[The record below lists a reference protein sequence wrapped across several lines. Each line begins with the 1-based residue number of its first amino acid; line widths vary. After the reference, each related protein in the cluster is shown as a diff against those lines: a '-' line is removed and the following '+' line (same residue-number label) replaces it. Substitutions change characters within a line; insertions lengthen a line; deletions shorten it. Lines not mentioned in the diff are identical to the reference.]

1 MIKYLGTAVVAASF
15 ALAGCSTMSGMKDD
29 LKKGGEKL
37 GIGGKDKTEQTM
49 PAADPGTAPAD
60 AGTMVDPNTGMPA
73 DVGQGTTM
81 DGHGMDAQGGHSGH
95 TGHSGHEPAAQPAE
109 SESMMDKAK
118 NKAKEWMK

>member
-1 MIKYLGTAVVAASF
+1 MIKYLSTAVVAASF
-15 ALAGCSTMSGMKDD
+15 ALAGCNTMSGMQDD

-49 PAADPGTAPAD
+49 PAADPAPMPGD

-73 DVGQGTTM
+73 DAGQGTSM
-81 DGHGMDAQGGHSGH
+81 EGHGMDGHDAH
-95 TGHSGHEPAAQPAE
+95 TGHMGHEPAAQPAE